1 MNENWQNFS
10 RKSKTLKKRRA
21 ELIEVK
27 YANKKFARLIKKLTT
42 KSISQRHKITTI
54 TEKLEG
60 LKLELKARIMNLQLQ
75 NKLTRNDFRLE
86 LKETKKNL
94 KFEIKLTTK
103 QNKLLKRKLDRINK
117 ESMT

>member
-1 MNENWQNFS
+1 MNYYR
-10 RKSKTLKKRRA
+10 RKSKASKKRTA
-21 ELIEVK
+21 QLNEVK
-27 YANKKFARLIKKLTT
+27 HVNRKFARLIKKLTT

-54 TEKLEG
+54 SEKLEG

-94 KFEIKLTTK
+94 KFEIKLSTK
-103 QNKLLKRKLDRINK
+103 QNKKLKRKLDRINK
-117 ESMT
+117 ESSLTWNT